1 MQKSLFP
8 MKSHRVSCAYNQ
20 GKAHKKCSTGTPH
33 DYPTDLVGKDTGRD
47 WFYAPCDMVVVR
59 KYTKASHA
67 IWLRSLNKVNLPYGE
82 GYLYIMSEHQ
92 DNKEM
97 PGVGHVYRQ
106 GAKCFREGRNGNAT
120 GNHLHVSCGFSKEKK
135 DVKSG
140 WCRNSKGAWVLRIAG
155 VTPIKIHQAFY
166 STFVLDAMPKKPKAS
181 DYVAGKSYVTKA
193 NLYLRKGP
201 SKNAHKV
208 KKDGEAILIKE
219 GTRVIPTAVIGK
231 NGEIWLKK
239 GKSGYI
245 CAYDGKQVLV
255 K

>member
-1 MQKSLFP
+1 MQKALFP
-8 MKSHRVSCAYNQ
+8 MKSHRISAAYNQ
-20 GKAHKKCSTGTPH
+20 GRAHRRCSTGTPH

-47 WFYAPCDMVVVR
+47 WFYAPCDMVVLR

-67 IWLRSLNKVNLPYGE
+67 IWLRSREIVDMPHGK
-82 GYLYIMSEHQ
+82 GYLYLMVEHQ

-97 PGVGHVYRQ
+97 PKVGHVFRQ

-120 GNHLHVSCGFSKEKK
+120 GNHLHVSCGYSKTKK
-135 DVKSG
+135 NIGTG
-140 WCRNSKGAWVLRIAG
+140 WRRNSKGAWVLRIPG

-166 STFVLDAMPKKPKAS
+166 KPFVLDSMPKKPKSS
-181 DYVAGKSYVTKA
+181 DYEAGKAYVTKA
-193 NLYLRKGP
+193 NLHVRTGP
-201 SKNAHKV
+201 SKHSKKV
-208 KKDGEAILIKE
+208 KKDGKEVLIKE
-219 GTRVIPTAVIGK
+219 GTRIIPTGVVSK

-239 GKSGYI
+239 GKGTYI